1 MFREIDVRHFTASL
15 LVATMLI
22 FLSPAAEGKPLDGR
36 VGLGLEQSLSGLS
49 GITLRYWPLD
59 AFGLT
64 ATVGAKV
71 LVPPSGDDTR
81 DVGTQVV
88 IAIGGIYNLATSL
101 HANLGVGLRGG
112 ISITNEAFEAVV
124 NGTIDES
131 RLPQFILEVPIVAE
145 FFLSD
150 NFSVSVT
157 TGVLLAFVPEGEAGS
172 SNIGGPVPGIN
183 IGVGTGTV
191 SGSLGVMYYF

>member
-1 MFREIDVRHFTASL
+1 M
-15 LVATMLI
+15 
-22 FLSPAAEGKPLDGR
+22 
-36 VGLGLEQSLSGLS
+36 
-49 GITLRYWPLD
+49 
-59 AFGLT
+59 
-64 ATVGAKV
+64 
-71 LVPPSGDDTR
+71 
-81 DVGTQVV
+81 
-88 IAIGGIYNLATSL
+88 
-101 HANLGVGLRGG
+101 
-112 ISITNEAFEAVV
+112 

-157 TGVLLAFVPEGEAGS
+157 TGVLLAFVPEGVAGS
-172 SNIGGPVPGIN
+172 SSIGGPVPGIN